1 MAAWQSWQMQ
11 DRWLENPMQ
20 DRLEQTVKVP
30 DRPFP
35 VGRFLRGRRR
45 AEVHDPLI
53 QAITETLCGAPE
65 KRLPFA
71 ALAQQFGDRSPV
83 ELTLALQDGMRHG
96 LFILVEENKRSHRG
110 IRFEVVEVR
119 LEEGVICP

>member
-1 MAAWQSWQMQ
+1 
-11 DRWLENPMQ
+11 MQ
-20 DRLEQTVKVP
+20 DRLEQLVKMP

-45 AEVHDPLI
+45 AEAQDPLV
-53 QAITETLCGAPE
+53 QAIIEALCRVPE
-65 KRLPFA
+65 KRLAFT
-71 ALAQQFGDRSPV
+71 ALAQQFEDRSPV

-96 LFILVEENKRSHRG
+96 VFILVEENKRSHRG

-119 LEEGVICP
+119 LEEDVICP